1 MTLVACDFTINFSG
15 PAMPNI
21 AAYCRTLERAKE
33 LQQEFVKV
41 FRESSAEELG
51 VIAFEDDHGYHLVLG
66 VPMYCTCYISQVSKS
81 VQVNRAQK
89 EHVEALE
96 NKRLGFRSND

>member
-1 MTLVACDFTINFSG
+1 
-15 PAMPNI
+15 
-21 AAYCRTLERAKE
+21 
-33 LQQEFVKV
+33 
-41 FRESSAEELG
+41 
-51 VIAFEDDHGYHLVLG
+51 
-66 VPMYCTCYISQVSKS
+66 VSKS